1 MSPDSVTS
9 DHLRDLPL
17 AALRDALGGLDAYL
31 VGGTVR
37 ELVSGRPLTG
47 DLDVAVDGDLDPVL
61 ERLGLPARRHARFET
76 ATVHLDGQGVDLA
89 RTRTERYPHPG
100 ALPEVEPAGIEADL
114 ARRDFTVNAMA
125 LPLREG
131 GELLDP
137 FGGATDLEAGVLRI
151 LHDGSFGDDPTR
163 AIRAA
168 RYAARLGL
176 EPEAATL
183 GLLRETDLGSV
194 SADRREAELARL
206 ASEDEAARG
215 FSLLAEWG
223 VLEIS
228 EEAIA
233 AVAEVSR
240 LAENP
245 RWGSDGATRSRA
257 ISLAALG
264 GERAEAASRLAATTP
279 QRASEGVRLAAGHQP
294 AELLLAIALGGEWLQ
309 RYVDE
314 WSRVRLEID
323 GEDLIAAGI
332 PEGPAVGAGLRAAL
346 ERKLDGGLHGG
357 REAELEAALEVAR
370 GAV

>member
-1 MSPDSVTS
+1 MPDTIGE
-9 DHLRDLPL
+9 LPL
-17 AALRDALGGLDAYL
+17 GELRDALGDTDAYL

-76 ATVHLDGQGVDLA
+76 ATVHLDGQGIDLA

-100 ALPEVEPAGIEADL
+100 SLPEVEPAGIDADL

-125 LPLREG
+125 VPLRNP

-137 FGGATDLEAGVLRI
+137 FDGAADLEAGVLRV
-151 LHDGSFGDDPTR
+151 LHERSFVDDPTR
-163 AIRAA
+163 AVRAA
-168 RYAARLGL
+168 RYCARLGL
-176 EPEAATL
+176 EPDPGTL
-183 GLLRETDLGSV
+183 ALLRNAALGSV
-194 SADRREAELARL
+194 SADRRDAELARL
-206 ASEDEAARG
+206 AGEAAAAQG
-215 FSLLAEWG
+215 FALLGEWG
-223 VLEIS
+223 LLDVPA
-228 EEAIA
+228 EAITA
-233 AVAEVSR
+233 IEAVDR
-240 LAENP
+240 LAADP
-245 RWGSDGATRSRA
+245 RWGVDGAVRSRA
-257 ISLAALG
+257 VTLAALG
-264 GERAEAASRLAATTP
+264 GERAEAASRLAGTAP

-294 AELLLAIALGGEWLQ
+294 AELLLAVALGAEWIE

-314 WSRVRLEID
+314 WSVVSLEID

-332 PEGPAVGAGLRAAL
+332 PEGPAIGVGLRAAL

-357 REAELEAALEVAR
+357 REAELEAALEGAR